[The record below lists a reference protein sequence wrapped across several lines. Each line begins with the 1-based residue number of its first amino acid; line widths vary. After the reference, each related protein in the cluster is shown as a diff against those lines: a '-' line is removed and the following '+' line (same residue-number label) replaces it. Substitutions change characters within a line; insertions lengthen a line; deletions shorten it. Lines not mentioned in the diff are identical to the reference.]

1 LLHGQFE
8 GCFGV
13 LVEEST
19 VLLWDCSLVGVMAC
33 EWPQVPSSVDLE
45 SYFVFTLHASQTL
58 LLTEWTQREVLANHH
73 PVLWYHFS

>member
-1 LLHGQFE
+1 
-8 GCFGV
+8 
-13 LVEEST
+13 
-19 VLLWDCSLVGVMAC
+19 MAC

-73 PVLWYHFS
+73 PVLWYHFIIFHDHAKKNGVNGVMFD